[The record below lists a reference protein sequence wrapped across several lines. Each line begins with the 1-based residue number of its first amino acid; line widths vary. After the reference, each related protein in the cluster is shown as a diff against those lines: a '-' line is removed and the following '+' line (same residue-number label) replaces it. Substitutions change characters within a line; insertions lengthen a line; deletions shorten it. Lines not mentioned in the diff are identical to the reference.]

1 MANKLAPYV
10 NNKLTHVVP
19 DNAHNLEKT
28 LKSETIRRW
37 FQELNK
43 TDIAPPKSRNSAMMS
58 GHLTA
63 TQLWTHYIAGKDV
76 EGVKPTLGEA
86 AAMFIVDHVILTT
99 RDTSDPEE
107 TEEGD

>member
-1 MANKLAPYV
+1 
-10 NNKLTHVVP
+10 
-19 DNAHNLEKT
+19 
-28 LKSETIRRW
+28 
-37 FQELNK
+37 
-43 TDIAPPKSRNSAMMS
+43 MS